1 MPDSSSS
8 GSNSSSGRIF
18 GGKCAAANCSAKPS
32 GLWRNLH
39 NVGDIEKMVS
49 ISRVYRRLLCTRI
62 IKQKEGGKMSSIIFP
77 NHTGNLSILTKFASS
92 TESSEYSANIRLFNV
107 NNRYIRPIK
116 TDGDRI

>member
-1 MPDSSSS
+1 
-8 GSNSSSGRIF
+8 
-18 GGKCAAANCSAKPS
+18 
-32 GLWRNLH
+32 
-39 NVGDIEKMVS
+39 
-49 ISRVYRRLLCTRI
+49 
-62 IKQKEGGKMSSIIFP
+62 MSSIIFP